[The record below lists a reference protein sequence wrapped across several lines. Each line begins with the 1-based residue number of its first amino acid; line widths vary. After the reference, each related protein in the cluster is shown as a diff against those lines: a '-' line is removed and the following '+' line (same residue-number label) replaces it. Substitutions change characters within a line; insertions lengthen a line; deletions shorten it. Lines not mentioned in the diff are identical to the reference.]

1 MNKIISSNSTSN
13 LSRRTYFEIVDRL
26 RSTNS
31 QVQYFETLTVEN
43 GNNKNDN
50 IIILSQIIKYSP
62 NTFILYKIGGNYDDN
77 YIIAECSG
85 KAALDIYDQGF
96 DNVTKKK
103 NQLNYWSK
111 DDQKFYIIPVDEKPI
126 VYNNNNKKEQLYY
139 TFSIRSPLTIHDY
152 EKSSYMIY
160 LVTRIQLQLTLSQP
174 RNINEVIDSDILS
187 SRINT
192 TCITRMKL
200 E

>member
-13 LSRRTYFEIVDRL
+13 LSRTYFEIVDRL

-31 QVQYFETLTVEN
+31 QVQYFESVALTVEN
-43 GNNKNDN
+43 GNNKDDN

-62 NTFILYKIGGNYDDN
+62 NTFILYKTGGNYDDY
-77 YIIAECSG
+77 YITAECSG

-96 DNVTKKK
+96 DNVTKK
-103 NQLNYWSK
+103 NNS
-111 DDQKFYIIPVDEKPI
+111 YITLSVLD
-126 VYNNNNKKEQLYY
+126 VYNFN
-139 TFSIRSPLTIHDY
+139 ILTMKDLS
-152 EKSSYMIY
+152 ENQNSYMIY
-160 LVTRIQLQLTLSQP
+160 LVIRVLNCGNKTIMYYLTLSQP

-187 SRINT
+187 SRIMNT